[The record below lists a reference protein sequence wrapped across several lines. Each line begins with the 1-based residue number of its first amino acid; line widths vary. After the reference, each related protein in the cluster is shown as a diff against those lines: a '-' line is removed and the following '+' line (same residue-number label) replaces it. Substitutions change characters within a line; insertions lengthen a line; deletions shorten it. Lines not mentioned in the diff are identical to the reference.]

1 MPAAQ
6 TIRIR
11 YQHRI
16 EDHLQAAR
24 LYYRTTR
31 FLLGD
36 RLVAVILL
44 GAGVAGIAQTGVH
57 WWCVLMLA
65 LAPLEWVNLLSPFP
79 LRVRIAFRRNPQ
91 FREPYQ
97 LTFDEEGIRFE
108 TLTIDSRIDWS
119 HFSQV
124 LEDGQLFLL
133 VYGQW
138 LYSVIPKRTFA
149 GAEEIDAFRILLRQ
163 HIAAYRTF
171 VH

>member
-24 LYYRTTR
+24 LYYRTTV
-31 FLLGD
+31 FHLGD
-36 RLVAVILL
+36 RIAAVVVL
-44 GAGVAGIAQTGVH
+44 GMGVAGLTLVGVH

-65 LAPLEWVNLLSPFP
+65 LAPLAWFNLLSPFP
-79 LRVRIAFRRNPQ
+79 LRMRIAFRRDPK

-97 LTFDEEGIRFE
+97 LTFDEDGIRFE

-133 VYGQW
+133 VYGKW
-138 LYSVIPKRTFA
+138 MYSVVPKRTFS
-149 GAEEIDAFRILLRQ
+149 GAEEIDAFRTLLRQ

-171 VH
+171 S